1 MDAVIGTI
9 AGDIVGSRF
18 EHRPHKSVEFEL
30 WHRDCL
36 FTDDTVMTVATA
48 EALRTDGDFGAAYH
62 RWGRRYPGAWYGK
75 MFTAWLRSD
84 DPEPYDSWGNG
95 SAMRVSPVAAVA
107 TSEAEVL
114 ELARQTAL
122 PTHGHPRGIVGAQ
135 SVALAT
141 WMAGQG
147 ATADDIRARVTA
159 LSGYD
164 LTRTVAEIRP
174 GYRFDVS
181 CDGSVPEAIICALEA
196 SSWEEAVRLA
206 VSLGGDADTQAAIAG
221 GIAGAGFG
229 VGEDLVAEVRVRLDE
244 GLGVVVEEL
253 RATDGSE

>member
-1 MDAVIGTI
+1 MIGAI

-18 EHRPHKSVEFEL
+18 EHRAHKSVEFEL
-30 WHRDCL
+30 WHPRCQ
-36 FTDDTVMTVATA
+36 FTDDTVITLATA
-48 EALRTDGDFGAAYH
+48 EALLTDRDFGAAYH
-62 RWGRRYPGAWYGK
+62 RWGRAYPRAGYGRW
-75 MFTAWLRSD
+75 FREWLASD

-107 TSEAEVL
+107 KSEAEVL

-135 SVALAT
+135 TVALAT
-141 WMAGQG
+141 RMAGQG
-147 ATADDIRARVTA
+147 ASAAEIRDRVTE

-164 LTRTVAEIRP
+164 LTRTVDEIRP

-196 SSWEEAVRLA
+196 SSWEDAVRLA

-221 GIAGAGFG
+221 GIAGARFDIGAR
-229 VGEDLVAEVRVRLDE
+229 VVAEVRVRLGE
-244 GLGVVVEEL
+244 VLGEVLGRCWE
-253 RATDGSE
+253 R